1 MKPQL
6 IMAMSANALSATP
19 REIASLPRR
28 PKIEKR
34 RARVGLVDQKSFT
47 TLLPIMAVVFS
58 AYLVIGFAMPVLP
71 LHVHQGLGFGTFV
84 VGLVAGSQFAAA
96 LISRMWA
103 GHYADRRGAKNAVV
117 TGLLVAALSG
127 AF

>member
-1 MKPQL
+1 MKRQL
-6 IMAMSANALSATP
+6 IMAMSANARNASSRGIATSLRSATV
-19 REIASLPRR
+19 
-28 PKIEKR
+28 EKR
-34 RARVGLVDQKSFT
+34 RAMVGLGDDKSFG
-47 TLLPIMAVVFS
+47 TLLPIVAVVFS

-117 TGLLVAALSG
+117 TGL
-127 AF
+127 